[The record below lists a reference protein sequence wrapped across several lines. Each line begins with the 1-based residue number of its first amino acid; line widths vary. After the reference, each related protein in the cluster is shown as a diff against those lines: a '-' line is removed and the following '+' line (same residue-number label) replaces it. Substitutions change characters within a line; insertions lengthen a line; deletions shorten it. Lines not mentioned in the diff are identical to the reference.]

1 MSSQQTMTVLVQDSE
16 NKHLVTRSKSV
27 QVLQSSDSQGLESAL
42 NLFVLASATGLQE
55 IADIVRS
62 ANQKHHLRVLF
73 IREDID
79 PTWMP
84 QMFDRANL
92 RVMRN
97 TLVHTNSVVP
107 KRVMNAWTMGAQEQ
121 LIADAIAIGDRLLV
135 LSCSM
140 EKLEIPF
147 DSLPALKCISIK
159 DRSNFTIDDDGS
171 CLYWQDADIHLDLE
185 ALRSAND
192 PEWKQKFEALKSEHN
207 QVFGKA
213 IATLRK
219 QYKLRQSDIIGLSE
233 RQVRRIEQGEGST
246 KIDTLRLFAKAHGM
260 ELDAYLDAVA
270 SAITSVPRG
279 FNITSNVEKK
289 ELKSIND
296 LRKLMGTE
304 KQATVIETV
313 SNSKCS
319 NLGE

>member
-1 MSSQQTMTVLVQDSE
+1 MSRQQTMTVLIQDSA

-27 QVLQSSDSQGLESAL
+27 KVLQPSDSQDLESAL
-42 NLFVLASATGLQE
+42 NLFVLASATGLPE

-73 IREDID
+73 IREDSD
-79 PTWMP
+79 PNWLP

-97 TLVHTNSVVP
+97 TLVHTNSVIP

-121 LIADAIAIGDRLLV
+121 LIADATVIGDRLLV
-135 LSCSM
+135 LSCAM
-140 EKLEIPF
+140 EKLEVPF
-147 DSLPALKCISIK
+147 DSLPALKRISIN

-171 CLYWQDADIHLDLE
+171 CLYWEDADIHLDLDSFRY
-185 ALRSAND
+185 ATD
-192 PEWKQKFEALKSEHN
+192 PAWKQKFEALKSEHN

-219 QYKLRQSDIIGLSE
+219 QYKLRQSDIIGLSD
-233 RQVRRIEQGEGST
+233 RQVRRIEQGDGST
-246 KIDTLRLFAKAHGM
+246 KVDTLRLFAKAHGM

-270 SAITSVPRG
+270 NAI
-279 FNITSNVEKK
+279 
-289 ELKSIND
+289 
-296 LRKLMGTE
+296 M
-304 KQATVIETV
+304 
-313 SNSKCS
+313 
-319 NLGE
+319 